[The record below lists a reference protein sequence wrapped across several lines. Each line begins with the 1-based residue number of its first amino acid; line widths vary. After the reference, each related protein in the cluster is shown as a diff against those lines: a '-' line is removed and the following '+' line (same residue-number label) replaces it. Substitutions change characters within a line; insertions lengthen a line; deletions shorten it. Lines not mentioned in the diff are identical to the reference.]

1 MIQFLLILQ
10 DLIANVLSIYSVL
23 LIIYILMSWVPS
35 MRETKF
41 GQFLG
46 KIVEP
51 YLSFFRQFIPPLGM
65 IDISPII
72 AIFALRF
79 ISDGIDYVFLL
90 IIRFLQ

>member
-1 MIQFLLILQ
+1 MIQFLLLLRDTTMYAI
-10 DLIANVLSIYSVL
+10 SIYSFL

-35 MRETKF
+35 LRETKF
-41 GQFLG
+41 GVFVG

-65 IDISPII
+65 IDISPIV

-79 ISDGIDYVFLL
+79 ISSGVVNVFNL
-90 IIRFLQ
+90 IIKAII